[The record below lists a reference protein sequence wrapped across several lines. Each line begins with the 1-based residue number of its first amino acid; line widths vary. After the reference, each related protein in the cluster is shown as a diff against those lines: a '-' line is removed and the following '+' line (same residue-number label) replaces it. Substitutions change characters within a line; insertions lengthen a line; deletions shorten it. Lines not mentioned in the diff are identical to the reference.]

1 LEYYYLNMQIEIPIS
16 IGELIDK
23 ITILEIKYENI
34 SDSEKNK
41 LINVELNLLNSIYK
55 KIGPN
60 KELEQLKL
68 ELKTINS
75 KLWEIEDEIRILEN
89 KKIFENEFVSL
100 ARSVYITNDKRFDIK
115 NKINKIFSSDIMEVK
130 SYEKY

>member
-1 LEYYYLNMQIEIPIS
+1 MLLRRRASFRKIKSVQKLEYYYLNMQIEIPIS

-60 KELEQLKL
+60 KELEQLKQ
-68 ELKTINS
+68 N
-75 KLWEIEDEIRILEN
+75 
-89 KKIFENEFVSL
+89 
-100 ARSVYITNDKRFDIK
+100 
-115 NKINKIFSSDIMEVK
+115 
-130 SYEKY
+130 

>member
-1 LEYYYLNMQIEIPIS
+1 MQIEIPIS

-34 SDSEKNK
+34 SDKEKNK
-41 LINVELNLLNSIYK
+41 LINVELKLLNSIYK

-60 KELEQLKL
+60 KELEKLKL
-68 ELKTINS
+68 ELKKINS
-75 KLWEIEDEIRILEN
+75 TLWEIEDEIRILEN
-89 KKIFENEFVSL
+89 KKVFDKEFVSL

>member
-1 LEYYYLNMQIEIPIS
+1 MQIEIPIS

-34 SDSEKNK
+34 SDKEKNK
-41 LINVELNLLNSIYK
+41 LINVELKLLNSIYK

-68 ELKTINS
+68 ELKKINS
-75 KLWEIEDEIRILEN
+75 TLWEIEDEIRILEN
-89 KKIFENEFVSL
+89 KKVFDKEFVSL

>member
-1 LEYYYLNMQIEIPIS
+1 MQIEIPIS

-60 KELEQLKL
+60 KELEQLKQ

>member
-1 LEYYYLNMQIEIPIS
+1 MQIEIPIS

-34 SDSEKNK
+34 SDIEKNK
-41 LINVELNLLNSIYK
+41 LINVELKLLNSIYK

-68 ELKTINS
+68 ELKKINS
-75 KLWEIEDEIRILEN
+75 TLWEIEDEIRILEN
-89 KKIFENEFVSL
+89 KKVFDKEFVSL
-100 ARSVYITNDKRFDIK
+100 ARSVYITNDKRFAIK
-115 NKINKIFSSDIMEVK
+115 NEINKIFSSDIMEVK

>member
-1 LEYYYLNMQIEIPIS
+1 MQIEIPIS

-41 LINVELNLLNSIYK
+41 LIDVELNLLNSIYK

>member
-1 LEYYYLNMQIEIPIS
+1 MQIEIPIS

-34 SDSEKNK
+34 SDKEKNK
-41 LINVELNLLNSIYK
+41 LINVELKLLNSIYK

-68 ELKTINS
+68 ELKKINS
-75 KLWEIEDEIRILEN
+75 TLWEIEDEIRILEN
-89 KKIFENEFVSL
+89 KKVFDKEFVSL
-100 ARSVYITNDKRFDIK
+100 ARNVYITNDKRFDIK

>member
-1 LEYYYLNMQIEIPIS
+1 MQIEIPIS

>member
-1 LEYYYLNMQIEIPIS
+1 MQIEIPIS

-75 KLWEIEDEIRILEN
+75 KL
-89 KKIFENEFVSL
+89 
-100 ARSVYITNDKRFDIK
+100 
-115 NKINKIFSSDIMEVK
+115 
-130 SYEKY
+130 